1 MKRFWLALV
10 WLLASLW
17 LSPRLSIFDFRYSI
31 LSFSSP
37 LLFSSLVLSLV
48 HGQRQRQSRAEQ
60 GKARQGKARQGKA
73 KQVKARK
80 MLIQYLRSMPVQEAV
95 RRTVPVIAG
104 TAISFAFFQQK
115 FQSNMPGT
123 LSSEWRSK
131 SPGPFFA

>member
-73 KQVKARK
+73 SESKKDAH
-80 MLIQYLRSMPVQEAV
+80 PV
-95 RRTVPVIAG
+95 
-104 TAISFAFFQQK
+104 
-115 FQSNMPGT
+115 
-123 LSSEWRSK
+123 RSK
-131 SPGPFFA
+131 HARAGGGEADRPRDCGNGHLLRLFPAEVPEQHARHPQQRVEK